1 MTLPALKQDLIDR
14 WLTVYDEYELRK
26 EMKDTSVKM
35 VYAETIRFGLDK
47 YTKEKFPAQGP
58 LSAEERP
65 EHSYAY
71 GLDAL
76 GKPCFSMFEEQK
88 NYYTYTDSLIEYVEY
103 NQNSPIPSSLQRVI
117 YEGDRKVGFQSI
129 ILNDINTRQFAGM
142 TGKPILTKLLKEASS
157 VICIIE
163 SYDYKEDRII
173 NADCLHIMPGVGEYS
188 LRKKYNY
195 NSTGELEEIINVFG
209 DKRTSYD
216 YVKIP
221 SNITLQQLS
230 EQVSSLIAEDI
241 IKTLADEDL
250 KEPLGILEINYQE
263 IGDYSPVLTIYSEKE
278 QKKIEKSADRL
289 TELLANDERDYYI
302 DLSANTHE
310 RLLVAFMQEV
320 EELEDFSLAESMIRK
335 VACLLNASKLNNE
348 VTTGAKFMAYSVDW
362 SIGPED
368 FSTLLAECGLPE
380 NIVKEWRS

>member
-26 EMKDTSVKM
+26 EMKDASVKM
-35 VYAETIRFGLDK
+35 VYAETIRFRLDK

-58 LSAEERP
+58 LSTEERP

-71 GLDAL
+71 GLDAS

-88 NYYTYTDSLIEYVEY
+88 SYYTYTDSLIEYVEY
-103 NQNSPIPSSLQRVI
+103 HQHSPIPSCIQRVI

-129 ILNDINTRQFAGM
+129 ILDDVNLRQFKGMAG
-142 TGKPILTKLLKEASS
+142 KAILNKLLKDASS

-163 SYDYKEDRII
+163 SYDYKDGRIV
-173 NADCLHIMPGVGEYS
+173 NADCLHIMPEVGEYS

-195 NSTGELEEIINVFG
+195 NATGELEEIINVFG

-221 SNITLQQLS
+221 SNVTLQQLS
-230 EQVSSLIAEDI
+230 EQVSSLIATDI
-241 IKTLADEDL
+241 IKTLVDEEL
-250 KEPLGILEINYQE
+250 TEPLGILEINYQE
-263 IGDYSPVLTIYSEKE
+263 IGDYSPVLTVYSEKD
-278 QKKIEKSADRL
+278 QKKIERSSDRL
-289 TELLANDERDYYI
+289 AELLANNESDDYI

-320 EELEDFSLAESMIRK
+320 EELEDFSLAESMIKK
-335 VACLLNASKLNNE
+335 VAYLLNANKLNNE
-348 VTTGAKFMAYSVDW
+348 VTTGPKFMAYSVDW

-368 FSTLLAECGLPE
+368 FSALLAECGLPE
-380 NIVKEWRS
+380 NIVKEWRG